1 MAKYL
6 IDDSTLTS
14 IADAIRDKTG
24 SSQGITPESMA
35 TEITNMSSGN
45 IEGPYIEETYDSS
58 GNLIEAK
65 MVGYTKIRDHM
76 FYECRNLTLMSL
88 PSGITSIGNYMFYE
102 CRNLTLTSLPSGITS
117 IGRNAFYDCNN
128 LALTNLPSGITA
140 IEQYAF
146 CYCSKL
152 ALTSLPSGIT
162 RISSQAFQGC
172 TSLTELTFEGTPKTI
187 SSSAFTGCANL
198 TIINVPWAEGAVA
211 NAPWGA
217 TNATINY
224 NHTT

>member
-6 IDDSTLTS
+6 IDDSTLIS
-14 IADAIRDKTG
+14 IADVIRDKTG

-65 MVGYTKIRDHM
+65 MVGYTKIRD
-76 FYECRNLTLMSL
+76 
-88 PSGITSIGNYMFYE
+88 YMFYE

-128 LALTNLPSGITA
+128 LALTSLPSGITA
-140 IEQYAF
+140 IGQYAF
-146 CYCSKL
+146 YNCSKL

-162 RISSQAFQGC
+162 RIENYTFSDCTKLETMRVHSGINEIKNQSFSGC
-172 TSLTELTFEGTPKTI
+172 TNLIEVTFEGTPTTI
-187 SSSAFTGCANL
+187 NGLAFYNCKNL
-198 TIINVPWAEGAVA
+198 TTINVPWSEGEVA

-224 NHTT
+224 NYTA

>member
-35 TEITNMSSGN
+35 TEITNMSSGG

-58 GNLIEAK
+58 GNLIGAK
-65 MVGYTKIRDHM
+65 MVGYTKIRDYM
-76 FYECRNLTLMSL
+76 FYECRNLTLISL

-102 CRNLTLTSLPSGITS
+102 CRNLILTSLPSGITS

-128 LALTNLPSGITA
+128 LILTSLPSGLTI
-140 IEQYAF
+140 IGNSAF
-146 CYCSKL
+146 SYCTKL
-152 ALTSLPSGIT
+152 ALTSLPS
-162 RISSQAFQGC
+162 
-172 TSLTELTFEGTPKTI
+172 SLTSINSGAFSNCTGLINIIFEGTPKTI
-187 SSSAFTGCANL
+187 ASNAFTGCTNL
-198 TIINVPWAEGAVA
+198 TTINVPWSEGAVA

-224 NHTT
+224 NYTA